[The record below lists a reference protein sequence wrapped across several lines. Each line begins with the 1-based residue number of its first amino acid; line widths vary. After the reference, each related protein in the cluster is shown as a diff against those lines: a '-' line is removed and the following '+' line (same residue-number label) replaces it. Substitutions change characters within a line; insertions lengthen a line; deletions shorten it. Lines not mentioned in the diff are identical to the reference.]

1 MATSLLIVILL
12 LAALAAILAGMAVF
26 SNQRPPD
33 PRLAT
38 MLDEIDEMKGLMNG
52 IQKQLLQIER
62 KLDKDMKES
71 KNESREGM
79 ERIVERIE
87 RRLIEMAD

>member
-12 LAALAAILAGMAVF
+12 LSALAAILAGMAVF

-87 RRLIEMAD
+87 RRLIEMGD